1 MAVQPQV
8 ELPVYKPDSNGYPQ
22 GMAPEKEQALASP
35 AVEDVPTS
43 ELCFDYKNP
52 RFFLEHD
59 ESEEKLILRLW
70 RDFAVDEVALSIA
83 HNGYFHHEPLFATT
97 EDERLVVIEGNRRL
111 AAVRLLTDDELR
123 QQVKATDLPDISQ
136 KRRKELQKL
145 PVIKCQRN
153 EVWQYIG
160 FKHVNGPQPWRSYAK
175 AKYVA
180 WVHNELKVPLE
191 DIADMIG
198 DRHTTVSRHYRSLM
212 VLSQAANS
220 GVYDIE
226 DRWKNHFAFSHL
238 FTGLGYKNVQK
249 FLGIDNATS
258 FQPNPIPED
267 SLKNL
272 GYFLRWLYGQKST
285 NTRPLIQSQNPDL
298 RRLEDT
304 LGYETG
310 LIALK
315 RGLPL
320 DVAEEISTGDEEL
333 FRANLMD
340 ARRHL
345 QYARGKQLTGDRGD
359 IDTLQIAREI
369 FDLADRLVL
378 DMEAHRRK
386 ERVGRRKSHTKV

>member
-1 MAVQPQV
+1 MVTQ
-8 ELPVYKPDSNGYPQ
+8 
-22 GMAPEKEQALASP
+22 KEQALASP
-35 AVEDVPTS
+35 VAEDVPTS

-52 RFFLEHD
+52 RLFREHD
-59 ESEEKLILRLW
+59 ETEEELVLRLW

-97 EDERLVVIEGNRRL
+97 EDEREDERLVVIEGNRRL
-111 AAVRLLTDDELR
+111 AAVRLLTDDKLR
-123 QQVKATDLPDISQ
+123 KRIKATDLPDISQ
-136 KRRKELQKL
+136 QRRKALKKL

-153 EVWQYIG
+153 EAWQYIG
-160 FKHVNGPQPWRSYAK
+160 FKHVNGPQPWRAYAK

-180 WVHNELKVPLE
+180 WVHNELNVPLE
-191 DIADMIG
+191 VIAARIG
-198 DRHTTVSRHYRSLM
+198 DRHATVNRHYRGLM
-212 VLSQAANS
+212 VLHQAESS
-220 GVYDIE
+220 GVYYIE
-226 DRWKNHFAFSHL
+226 DRWEKHFAFSHL
-238 FTGLGYKNVQK
+238 YTGLGYKNVQE
-249 FLGIDNATS
+249 FLNIDNDTS

-267 SLKNL
+267 SLKDL

-298 RRLEDT
+298 RRLVDA

-315 RGLPL
+315 RGLSL
-320 DVAEEISTGDEEL
+320 DIAEEISTGDEEL

-359 IDTLQIAREI
+359 IDTLQIAQEI
-369 FDLADRLVL
+369 LDLADLLVL
-378 DMEAHRRK
+378 EMEAHRRK
-386 ERVGRRKSHTKV
+386 ERAGRRKNRTEV